1 MSSISLAPAIDAA
14 QLVLRCT
21 DLGASIEFL
30 TGRLGFKVRLI
41 MPSEAP
47 SVAVLRAHGCTLR
60 LEAATDGPAGPARL
74 RLLCKPALL
83 PAGTPAQLLG
93 PDGLV
98 VDLVDAH
105 APVAIPPEVQEFV
118 LTRLGG
124 PESWGVGRAGM
135 LYRDLIPSRLN
146 GRFVASHILLP
157 AGGPVPDYVH
167 YHRVRFQVIF
177 CKAGWVRLVYEDQ
190 GEPFILNAGDCVLQP
205 PEIRHRVLESSAGA
219 EVVELGCPAIHETH
233 GDPEMALPT
242 GGCLPQRLY
251 QAQKFVRHVAA
262 GASWGPSRLP
272 GFEARDTGIAWAT
285 EGLGGVRVLRP
296 AAVPTMAAP
305 EPPCSARRAR
315 TVASSCLLRAGGP
328 VRAGQPGPRPACL
341 GRRRQLRAA
350 RRRRL
355 PLQRHARTRTAGSEL
370 AGTAPRGRAP
380 EASNLTTRATQNHP
394 GRQMRMERRRNK
406 AWPAP

>member
-21 DLGASIEFL
+21 DLGASIQFL

-47 SVAVLRAHGCTLR
+47 SIAVLRAHGCTLR
-60 LEAATDGPAGPARL
+60 LETATDGPAGPARL

-118 LTRLGG
+118 LSRLGG

-262 GASWGPSRLP
+262 AASWGPSRLP

-305 EPPCSARRAR
+305 DAAVLGTPGAH
-315 TVASSCLLRAGGP
+315 GGEFLFFF
-328 VRAGQPGPRPACL
+328 V
-341 GRRRQLRAA
+341 
-350 RRRRL
+350 
-355 PLQRHARTRTAGSEL
+355 L
-370 AGTAPRGRAP
+370 AGRCELGSQALGQHVLSAGDSCVLPAGPDYRF
-380 EASNLTTRATQNHP
+380 SATP
-394 GRQMRMERRRNK
+394 GLELLEVSLPARPPAAGRQRPRT
-406 AWPAP
+406 

>member
-21 DLGASIEFL
+21 DLDASIEFL

-41 MPSEAP
+41 MPSDAP

-60 LEAATDGPAGPARL
+60 LETATDDAPALAPARL
-74 RLLCKPALL
+74 RLLCQPAQL

-98 VDLVDAH
+98 VDLVDAS
-105 APVAIPPEVQEFV
+105 APVEIPPAIQEFV

-124 PESWGVGRAGM
+124 PESWGAGRAGM

-167 YHRVRFQVIF
+167 YHRIRFQVIF

-219 EVVELGCPAIHETH
+219 EVVEIGCPAIHETH
-233 GDPEMALPT
+233 GDSEMALPT
-242 GGCLPQRLY
+242 GACLPQRLY
-251 QAQKFVRHVAA
+251 QGQRFIRHVAA
-262 GASWGPSRLP
+262 AASWGPSRLP

-296 AAVPTMAAP
+296 AAVPAPPAPDAAVLGTPGAHSGEFLFFFVLAGRCELGSHALGQHALGVGDSCVLPADADYRFSAAP
-305 EPPCSARRAR
+305 GLE
-315 TVASSCLLRAGGP
+315 LLE
-328 VRAGQPGPRPACL
+328 VSLPA
-341 GRRRQLRAA
+341 
-350 RRRRL
+350 RL
-355 PLQRHARTRTAGSEL
+355 PATR
-370 AGTAPRGRAP
+370 R
-380 EASNLTTRATQNHP
+380 
-394 GRQMRMERRRNK
+394 
-406 AWPAP
+406 

>member
-41 MPSEAP
+41 MPSDAP

-60 LEAATDGPAGPARL
+60 LETATDGAPGPARL

-146 GRFVASHILLP
+146 GRFVASHIRLP

-190 GEPFILNAGDCVLQP
+190 GEPFILHAGDCVLQP

-233 GDPEMALPT
+233 GDPEMTLPT
-242 GGCLPQRLY
+242 GACLPQRLY

-262 GASWGPSRLP
+262 TASWGPSRLA

-296 AAVPTMAAP
+296 AAVPAPAAP
-305 EPPCSARRAR
+305 DAAALGAPGAHGGEFLFFFVLAGRCELGSQALGQHALAAGDSCVLPAGADYRFSAAPGLELLEVSLPAR
-315 TVASSCLLRAGGP
+315 LPAAG
-328 VRAGQPGPRPACL
+328 RPRP
-341 GRRRQLRAA
+341 
-350 RRRRL
+350 
-355 PLQRHARTRTAGSEL
+355 RT
-370 AGTAPRGRAP
+370 
-380 EASNLTTRATQNHP
+380 
-394 GRQMRMERRRNK
+394 
-406 AWPAP
+406 

>member
-41 MPSEAP
+41 MPSDAP

-60 LEAATDGPAGPARL
+60 LETATDGAPGPARL

-135 LYRDLIPSRLN
+135 RYRDLIPTRQG
-146 GRFVASHILLP
+146 GRFIASHIAIP
-157 AGGPVPDYVH
+157 DGGPVPDYVH
-167 YHRVRFQVIF
+167 YHRVRFQMIF
-177 CKAGWVRLVYEDQ
+177 CHRGWVRVVYEDQ
-190 GEPFILNAGDCVLQP
+190 GEPFVLHAGDCVLQP
-205 PEIRHRVLESSAGA
+205 PEIRHRVLESSPGL
-219 EVVELGCPAIHETH
+219 EVVELGCPAEHET
-233 GDPEMALPT
+233 T
-242 GGCLPQRLY
+242 
-251 QAQKFVRHVAA
+251 
-262 GASWGPSRLP
+262 
-272 GFEARDTGIAWAT
+272 AT
-285 EGLGGVRVLRP
+285 
-296 AAVPTMAAP
+296 
-305 EPPCSARRAR
+305 
-315 TVASSCLLRAGGP
+315 
-328 VRAGQPGPRPACL
+328 PR
-341 GRRRQLRAA
+341 
-350 RRRRL
+350 
-355 PLQRHARTRTAGSEL
+355 
-370 AGTAPRGRAP
+370 
-380 EASNLTTRATQNHP
+380 
-394 GRQMRMERRRNK
+394 
-406 AWPAP
+406 

>member
-1 MSSISLAPAIDAA
+1 
-14 QLVLRCT
+14 
-21 DLGASIEFL
+21 
-30 TGRLGFKVRLI
+30 
-41 MPSEAP
+41 
-47 SVAVLRAHGCTLR
+47 
-60 LEAATDGPAGPARL
+60 
-74 RLLCKPALL
+74 
-83 PAGTPAQLLG
+83 
-93 PDGLV
+93 
-98 VDLVDAH
+98 
-105 APVAIPPEVQEFV
+105 
-118 LTRLGG
+118 
-124 PESWGVGRAGM
+124 
-135 LYRDLIPSRLN
+135 
-146 GRFVASHILLP
+146 
-157 AGGPVPDYVH
+157 VPDYVH

-305 EPPCSARRAR
+305 DAAVLGTPGAH
-315 TVASSCLLRAGGP
+315 GGEFLFFF
-328 VRAGQPGPRPACL
+328 V
-341 GRRRQLRAA
+341 
-350 RRRRL
+350 
-355 PLQRHARTRTAGSEL
+355 L
-370 AGTAPRGRAP
+370 AGRCELGSQALGQHVLSAGDSCVLPAGADYRF
-380 EASNLTTRATQNHP
+380 SATP
-394 GRQMRMERRRNK
+394 GLELLEVSLPARPPAAGRQRPRT
-406 AWPAP
+406 

>member
-60 LEAATDGPAGPARL
+60 LETATDGPAGPARL

-305 EPPCSARRAR
+305 DAAVLGTPGAH
-315 TVASSCLLRAGGP
+315 GGEFLFFF
-328 VRAGQPGPRPACL
+328 V
-341 GRRRQLRAA
+341 
-350 RRRRL
+350 
-355 PLQRHARTRTAGSEL
+355 L
-370 AGTAPRGRAP
+370 AGRCELGSQALGQHVLAAGDSCVLPAGADYRF
-380 EASNLTTRATQNHP
+380 SATP
-394 GRQMRMERRRNK
+394 GLELLEVSLPARPPAAGRQRPRT
-406 AWPAP
+406 

>member
-60 LEAATDGPAGPARL
+60 LETATDGPAGPARL

-262 GASWGPSRLP
+262 AASWGPSRLP

-305 EPPCSARRAR
+305 DAAVLGTPGAH
-315 TVASSCLLRAGGP
+315 GGEFLFFF
-328 VRAGQPGPRPACL
+328 V
-341 GRRRQLRAA
+341 
-350 RRRRL
+350 
-355 PLQRHARTRTAGSEL
+355 L
-370 AGTAPRGRAP
+370 AGRCELGSQALGQHVLSAGDSCVLPAGADYRF
-380 EASNLTTRATQNHP
+380 SATP
-394 GRQMRMERRRNK
+394 GLELLEVSLPARPPAAGRQRPRT
-406 AWPAP
+406 

>member
-60 LEAATDGPAGPARL
+60 LETATDGPAGPARL

-190 GEPFILNAGDCVLQP
+190 GEPFILHAGDCVLQP

-305 EPPCSARRAR
+305 DAAVLGTPGAH
-315 TVASSCLLRAGGP
+315 GGEFLFFF
-328 VRAGQPGPRPACL
+328 V
-341 GRRRQLRAA
+341 
-350 RRRRL
+350 
-355 PLQRHARTRTAGSEL
+355 L
-370 AGTAPRGRAP
+370 AGRCELGSQALGQHVLSAGDSCVLPAGADYRF
-380 EASNLTTRATQNHP
+380 SATP
-394 GRQMRMERRRNK
+394 GLELLEVSLPARPPAAGRQRPRT
-406 AWPAP
+406 

>member
-60 LEAATDGPAGPARL
+60 LETATDGPAGPARL

-262 GASWGPSRLP
+262 AASWGPSRLS

-305 EPPCSARRAR
+305 DAAVLGTPGAH
-315 TVASSCLLRAGGP
+315 GGEFLFFF
-328 VRAGQPGPRPACL
+328 V
-341 GRRRQLRAA
+341 
-350 RRRRL
+350 
-355 PLQRHARTRTAGSEL
+355 L
-370 AGTAPRGRAP
+370 AGRCELGSQALGQHVLAAGDSCVLPAGADYRF
-380 EASNLTTRATQNHP
+380 SATP
-394 GRQMRMERRRNK
+394 GLELLEVSLPARPPAAGRQRPRT
-406 AWPAP
+406 

>member
-60 LEAATDGPAGPARL
+60 LETATDGPAGPARL

-262 GASWGPSRLP
+262 AASWGPSRLP

-305 EPPCSARRAR
+305 DAAVLGTPGAH
-315 TVASSCLLRAGGP
+315 GGEFLFFF
-328 VRAGQPGPRPACL
+328 V
-341 GRRRQLRAA
+341 
-350 RRRRL
+350 
-355 PLQRHARTRTAGSEL
+355 L
-370 AGTAPRGRAP
+370 AGRCELGSQALGQHVLAAGDSCVLPAGADYRF
-380 EASNLTTRATQNHP
+380 SATP
-394 GRQMRMERRRNK
+394 GLELLEVSLPARPPAAGRQRPRT
-406 AWPAP
+406 